1 MISWLTQELQCI
13 LRVLDGGNNLGT
25 QSTTATRASADG
37 TATWHQQFMITVPR
51 PSQTQLELNLYNA
64 DSAQVYSLSTIYT
77 RLAPLHHAESFNQH
91 NPQARD
97 PQLMG
102 EVVLNLAKLIPYQR
116 QVLKAPPARS

>member
-1 MISWLTQELQCI
+1 MMSWLTQELQCI

-64 DSAQVYSLSTIYT
+64 DSAQVYSLSTI
-77 RLAPLHHAESFNQH
+77 
-91 NPQARD
+91 
-97 PQLMG
+97 
-102 EVVLNLAKLIPYQR
+102 
-116 QVLKAPPARS
+116 